1 MSIVIDLSWG
11 KWGVLC
17 IFSSAFSVTE
27 RETANFI
34 IWWVSTL
41 YLNLKGDD
49 VVVAYSTTNAETLS
63 EETG

>member
-1 MSIVIDLSWG
+1 MSIVIDLNWE
-11 KWGVLC
+11 KWGVLS

-27 RETANFI
+27 RQTANFI

-49 VVVAYSTTNAETLS
+49 VVVAYSTTNAEILS